1 MEAFVFINTHGGRAE
16 GVFKALGELKHPGG
30 SFTHLSMLEG
40 PFDIV
45 GRVEGPNSR
54 ALCNLLTEGIRRIEG
69 VAGTTTCLH
78 TGNIYRAE

>member
-45 GRVEGPNSR
+45 GRVEGR
-54 ALCNLLTEGIRRIEG
+54 T
-69 VAGTTTCLH
+69 
-78 TGNIYRAE
+78 